1 MANLVMQEVHNIKM
15 SINTSASGAE
25 NWAVLGAGIDNLQE
39 QMNEVVQQYK
49 FLVDEGYSRSR
60 VTGMAP
66 IWTVSGRRIW
76 GDAAQDYIMG
86 MKYKVGGDRYTNA
99 KVEYT
104 AGGKTYSITFD
115 CTIANIQ
122 EIGGATEENSAISF
136 EIHVNGKPMMTSSA
150 AGA

>member
-1 MANLVMQEVHNIKM
+1 MANLIMQEVHNIKM
-15 SINTSASGAE
+15 SINTSATGAE
-25 NWAVLGAGIDNLQE
+25 SFSVLGAGIDNLQE
-39 QMNEVVQQYK
+39 QLNEVVQQYK

-76 GDAAQDYIMG
+76 GDPAQDYIMSV
-86 MKYKVGGDRYTNA
+86 KYKVGGDRYTTA

-104 AGGKTYSITFD
+104 AGGKKYTITFD

-136 EIHVNGKPMMTSSA
+136 EIHVNGKPTMTSTA